1 MDHPPAR
8 TKAKSPLAPQLDI
21 ESGVF
26 SAGSLDT
33 ASSLFIPLHYEPG
46 YAYPLVVW
54 LHGEGDDE
62 RQLMRVMP
70 LISMRNYLALGLRG
84 TNSPSGE
91 KGYGWPPSE
100 SSVAAA
106 EQRIF
111 DSIDAI
117 RLKYNV
123 ARRRVFLAG
132 FGSGG
137 TMAYRVALAHPGRF
151 AGVLSLCGP
160 FPEGTKLLGNLGE
173 LRQLPLFL
181 AVGRDSEAYPPEQV
195 CDSLRLFHTAGLSI
209 TLRQYPCGQELAPQM
224 LTDVDRWMIEQITS
238 GDRCAAETE
247 SHWSAEFE

>member
-1 MDHPPAR
+1 MNQPPTR
-8 TKAKSPLAPQLDI
+8 TKAKSPLSARLDI

-26 SAGSLDT
+26 SPASLDT
-33 ASSLFIPLHYEPG
+33 ASSLFIPLHYESG

-54 LHGEGDDE
+54 LHGRGDDE

-70 LISMRNYLALGLRG
+70 MISMRNYMAIGLRG
-84 TNSPSGE
+84 TTSEPGK
-91 KGYGWPPSE
+91 KGYGWSQSE
-100 SSVAAA
+100 ESVAAA

-117 RLKYNV
+117 RMKYHV
-123 ARRRVFLAG
+123 AKRRIFLAG
-132 FGSGG
+132 FDCGG

-181 AVGRDSEAYPPEQV
+181 AVGRDSDAYPPEQV
-195 CDSLRLFHTAGLSI
+195 CDNLRLFHTAGLSI

-224 LTDVDRWMIEQITS
+224 LSDVDRWMIEQITS
-238 GDRCAAETE
+238 GDRCATESE
-247 SHWSAEFE
+247 SHWSAELE